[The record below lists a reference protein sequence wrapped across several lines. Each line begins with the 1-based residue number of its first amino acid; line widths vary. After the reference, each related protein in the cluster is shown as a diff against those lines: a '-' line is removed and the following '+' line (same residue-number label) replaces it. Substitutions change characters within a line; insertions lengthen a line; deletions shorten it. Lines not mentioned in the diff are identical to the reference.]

1 MAFSVLGLNME
12 LNEHKSQDQ
21 ESTLNPNSCYINL
34 KNVLFSAFGSL
45 QSASHADTSSVACV
59 DMRDG
64 RLDKQSEI
72 KITVFLSKV
81 RQWKALRKIHFE
93 NKLNFIGEALAERA
107 HRLNDTI
114 AVRLFGLIA
123 SLE

>member
-1 MAFSVLGLNME
+1 MAP
-12 LNEHKSQDQ
+12 NERTSQDQ
-21 ESTLNPNSCYINL
+21 ESTLNPNACYVNL
-34 KNVLFSAFGSL
+34 KNILLSAFASVQSGSG
-45 QSASHADTSSVACV
+45 ADAPSVACV
-59 DMRDG
+59 DG

-72 KITVFLSKV
+72 KITVFLPKV
-81 RQWKALRKIHFE
+81 RQSKALRKIHFE